1 MTLRQV
7 ESGVYLV
14 AEREVDKICL
24 ELKEAIESGD
34 SDGASKL
41 TAKLIEL
48 GYPPLDIINNCLI
61 SAMNSVG
68 DKFARLELFLPEVMM
83 AAEAFE
89 TSLKHVE
96 PLISATQREKI
107 TIGKV
112 VIGTIQGDI
121 HDLGKNIVA
130 MMLRANGFEVIDLG
144 RDVPVDLFV
153 KKAVEA
159 NADIIAISALM
170 STSLPYV
177 KDVIKLLKEKGLRER
192 FIVMVGGG
200 AVTREWA
207 QEIGADG
214 YGEHFEEAVSVA
226 KRLIAER
233 KKIAK

>member
-1 MTLRQV
+1 MNSV
-7 ESGVYLV
+7 S
-14 AEREVDKICL
+14 VDKICL
-24 ELKEAIESGD
+24 ELRESIENGNAD
-34 SDGASKL
+34 NASKL
-41 TAKLIEL
+41 TIKLIDL

-61 SAMNSVG
+61 TAMNNVG
-68 DKFARLELFLPEVMM
+68 DRFAKLEIFLPEVMM

-89 TSLKHVE
+89 ASLKHIE
-96 PLISATQREKI
+96 PLISATQKEKI

-130 MMLRANGFEVIDLG
+130 MMLKAHGFDVIDLG

-153 KKAVEA
+153 KKAIETD
-159 NADIIAISALM
+159 ADIIAISALM

-177 KDVIKLLKEKGLRER
+177 KDVIKMLKERGLRER
-192 FIVMVGGG
+192 FIIMVGGG

-214 YGEHFEEAVSVA
+214 YGEHFEEAVNVA
-226 KRLIAER
+226 KKLIEER
-233 KKIAK
+233 KKAGK